1 MPNRLGYIEFEFNYF
16 IFLIFI
22 TMEAKD
28 EQVPQEGNTNND
40 QNSNKEYEILSEDH
54 PNYDL
59 SFKVIVIGNSG
70 KYYYIFIIDKNK

>member
-1 MPNRLGYIEFEFNYF
+1 
-16 IFLIFI
+16 
-22 TMEAKD
+22 MEAKD

-40 QNSNKEYEILSEDH
+40 QNGNKEYEILSEDH

-70 KYYYIFIIDKNK
+70 NYYYIFIIDKY

>member
-1 MPNRLGYIEFEFNYF
+1 
-16 IFLIFI
+16 
-22 TMEAKD
+22 MEAKD